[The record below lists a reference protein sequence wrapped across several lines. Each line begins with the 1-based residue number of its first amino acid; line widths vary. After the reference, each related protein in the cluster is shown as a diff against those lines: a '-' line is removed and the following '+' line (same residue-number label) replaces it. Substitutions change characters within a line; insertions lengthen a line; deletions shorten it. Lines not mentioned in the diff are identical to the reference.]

1 MLYCLSLCA
10 QLTISYMLCTYWL
23 SGKAGQDNVWL
34 EVMTYEPRAV
44 ISYHFLVAG
53 GFCFNWLIERPTK
66 LNALPNWMAHF
77 QIEWLIIE
85 WPTKL
90 NGLLLNGPPNRMG
103 HHWVI
108 HFHYRVAH
116 RASSAGPNA
125 RNLVYTRRQPIAGES
140 FLKLGVFRIFPCF
153 VYSRSQNSYVF
164 GFPSGA
170 RDWDKSHGILF
181 WLGRGPKIVSCSRQK
196 IVIQS

>member
-1 MLYCLSLCA
+1 
-10 QLTISYMLCTYWL
+10 
-23 SGKAGQDNVWL
+23 
-34 EVMTYEPRAV
+34 
-44 ISYHFLVAG
+44 
-53 GFCFNWLIERPTK
+53 
-66 LNALPNWMAHF
+66 MAHF

-116 RASSAGPNA
+116 RASSVGPNA
-125 RNLVYTRRQPIAGES
+125 RNLVYTRRLLIA
-140 FLKLGVFRIFPCF
+140 VYPRI
-153 VYSRSQNSYVF
+153 QNSYVF

-170 RDWDKSHGILF
+170 RDWGKSHGIPF
-181 WLGRGPKIVSCSRQK
+181 WLGRGPKIISCSRQK
-196 IVIQS
+196 IVINSRSWGCGWWRKVFIFFFLKHWNEAKFIDRDPRSKRQFS